1 LVAGVTRN
9 GVTVISWLAR
19 CNLMIFEDCICL
31 AQARVI
37 AGRKREPHI
46 CTIAFHEP
54 TESFLR
60 FCLPFQLDRTPAVK
74 RWQRFT
80 FEGDKERLTN
90 DNRRETWHY
99 GSVLGRSATVSQ
111 REQTELHGKILRQY
125 QYEHELNE
133 DRSSI
138 GVLIPMCGFKLVQE
152 HLSPNEASDA
162 KELERCKLMAEKGI
176 WYPDFKVKAKGHR
189 MVDGVKKSFEKT
201 VVAWDVYEA
210 IRTGRSNPFQSIYGY
225 RNPYFIIGNLATKR
239 NAFIV
244 VGVLSA
250 PNNAIQRNAIH
261 QQMSLL
267 TCC

>member
-1 LVAGVTRN
+1 
-9 GVTVISWLAR
+9 
-19 CNLMIFEDCICL
+19 MIFNDCICL

-54 TESFLR
+54 SESFLM
-60 FCLPFQLDRTPAVK
+60 FCLPFQVNRTPAVK
-74 RWQRFT
+74 RWQRFD
-80 FEGDKERLTN
+80 FQGDKESLTN

-99 GSVLGRSATVSQ
+99 GSVLGKSATVSQ
-111 REQTELHGKILRQY
+111 REQTALHGKILRQY

-133 DRSSI
+133 ERSSI
-138 GVLIPMCGFKLVQE
+138 GVLIPAKGFKLWQE
-152 HLSPNEASDA
+152 HLSPNEPGDA

-176 WYPDFKVKAKGHR
+176 WYPDFKVMAKGSR
-189 MVDGVKKSFEKT
+189 MVDGDKRSFKKT

-210 IRTGRSNPFQSIYGY
+210 IRTGRSNPFQAIYGY
-225 RNPYFIIGNLATKR
+225 RNPYFIIGNLATQR

-244 VGVLSA
+244 VGVFSA
-250 PNNAIQRNAIH
+250 PDGAIERSAIN

-267 TCC
+267 QCN

>member
-1 LVAGVTRN
+1 
-9 GVTVISWLAR
+9 VIF
-19 CNLMIFEDCICL
+19 NDCICL

-54 TESFLR
+54 SESFLR
-60 FCLPFQLDRTPAVK
+60 FCLPFQVNRTPAVK
-74 RWQRFT
+74 RWQRFD
-80 FEGDKERLTN
+80 FQGDKESLTN

-99 GSVLGRSATVSQ
+99 GSVLGKSATVSQ
-111 REQTELHGKILRQY
+111 REQTALHGKILRQY

-133 DRSSI
+133 ERSSI
-138 GVLIPMCGFKLVQE
+138 GVLIPAKGFKLWQE
-152 HLSPNEASDA
+152 HLSPNEPSDA

-176 WYPDFKVKAKGHR
+176 WYPDFKVMAKGSR
-189 MVDGVKKSFEKT
+189 MVDGDKRSFKKS
-201 VVAWDVYEA
+201 VLAWDVYEA

-225 RNPYFIIGNLATKR
+225 RNPYFIIGNLATQR

-244 VGVLSA
+244 VGVFSA
-250 PNNAIQRNAIH
+250 PDGAIERNAIN

-267 TCC
+267 Q